1 MRLLPFLLPLLG
13 LGEALLVPNSSGP
26 YGVALRVQGMTDD
39 SRIDPYDPKKGHRQV
54 LASIFWPVDKDSCSK
69 KVVPY
74 MPHATAE
81 YYGQQAQALGL
92 SNDTFKAFELEVC
105 TPKGSHGSKSGCKTD
120 KKYPVAIFSPGAGNS
135 RLLYSAMA
143 RSLASYGNVVV
154 LIDHPYDPDI
164 VEFPGGKI
172 IKGGNIPE
180 DIPSLEKLTGVR
192 AKDISFVI
200 SQVKSRPFQR
210 KVFKGLP
217 GTVDTG
223 KFVALGHSL
232 GGASAANA
240 VLWDTRIRGGMNLD
254 GQLFE
259 PALSKGLKK
268 PFFLIGRPS
277 HDESDKTWDKFYS
290 NLKGPKDMKLIKG
303 TQHGSFTD
311 YPQLISALGLPKET
325 MKTVEPLI
333 GSVNGA
339 VLEKLIAKTVLG
351 YMKTCFG
358 SH

>member
-1 MRLLPFLLPLLG
+1 MRLLLLLLPLFG
-13 LGEALLVPNSSGP
+13 LGDALLVPNSSGP

-39 SRIDPYDPKKGHRQV
+39 HRIDPYDPKKGHRQV

-69 KVVPY
+69 KIVPY
-74 MPHATAE
+74 MPPATAE
-81 YYGQQAQALGL
+81 HYGQQVQALGL
-92 SNDTFKAFELEVC
+92 SNDTFKAVELEVC
-105 TPKGSHGSKSGCKTD
+105 TLNTSRGSKSGCKTD

-154 LIDHPYDPDI
+154 LIDHPYDQDI

-180 DIPSLEKLTGVR
+180 DTPSLEKLAGVR

-200 SQVKSRPFQR
+200 SQVKSLSFQR

-217 GTVDTG
+217 GTVDTD
-223 KFVALGHSL
+223 KIVALGHSL

-240 VLWDTRIRGGMNLD
+240 VLWDSRIRGGMNMD
-254 GQLFE
+254 GRLFE

-268 PFFLIGRPS
+268 PFFLIGRPD
-277 HDESDKTWDKFYS
+277 HDDSDKTWEKFYN
-290 NLKGPKDMKLIKG
+290 NLKGPKDMNLIKG
-303 TQHGSFTD
+303 AQHGSFTD

-325 MKTVEPLI
+325 MKTLVPLI
-333 GSVNGA
+333 GSVDGP
-339 VLEKLIAKTVLG
+339 VLEKLIAKTVTG
-351 YMKTCFG
+351 YMKRCFG
-358 SH
+358 RN